1 MIINTRFATEGK
13 EKGGRGIEMRIENNV
28 NLNVYVNAYKSKKVT
43 NQREFYAIEKSSSDE
58 ESSDA
63 VEQSRTEKQNW
74 DSMLRFITADS
85 IALNN
90 PVNGQVDN
98 EKIVIDVGI
107 LNLNYDTT
115 FYISEAG
122 ELICSDYGEGGRELW
137 SRSLTEEQIQKC
149 HDLMRDS
156 YDFTAY
162 MYERDFW
169 DAYLEGEI
177 NIDMLKEFEEEI
189 EEKVGD
195 LSVFEGCMNEVKK
208 AWMEAEKDIG
218 INGFGL
224 DEEGKMQYVSEYVR
238 QMIANQ
244 MKREEQNI
252 LGDTVESALEFAKR
266 AVDAIEDFL
275 KMESS
280 SIVFRQSKEREKSFY
295 VKFMENLDD
304 VL

>member
-1 MIINTRFATEGK
+1 
-13 EKGGRGIEMRIENNV
+13 MRIENNV

-177 NIDMLKEFEEEI
+177 NIDMLKEFEVEI

-224 DEEGKMQYVSEYVR
+224 DEEGKMQYVSEYVK

>member
-13 EKGGRGIEMRIENNV
+13 EKGERGIEMRIENNV

-177 NIDMLKEFEEEI
+177 NIDMLKEFEVEI

-224 DEEGKMQYVSEYVR
+224 DEEGKMQYVSEYVK